1 MPSGSYYVN
10 AGKIQNTGFEA
21 SLSYKIL
28 DSEKLGWTASLNGSA
43 NKNKI
48 VELFP
53 DRLNVKDDLLLALT
67 GGGAYTKLRVGG
79 SFGDIYGIKFLRMI
93 REEF

>member
-1 MPSGSYYVN
+1 
-10 AGKIQNTGFEA
+10 
-21 SLSYKIL
+21 L
-28 DSEKLGWTASLNGSA
+28 TASLNGSA

-79 SFGDIYGIKFLRMI
+79 SFGDIYGIKFLRDDQGRI
-93 REEF
+93 LVDAQESL